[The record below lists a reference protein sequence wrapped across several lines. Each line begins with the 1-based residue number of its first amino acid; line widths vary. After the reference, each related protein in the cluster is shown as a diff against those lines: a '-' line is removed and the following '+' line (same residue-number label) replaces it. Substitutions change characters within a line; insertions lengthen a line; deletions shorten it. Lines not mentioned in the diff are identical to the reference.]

1 MPSSLAPS
9 SAFATA
15 IGPLYFPGFERTQNS
30 LTSILTNFLCSVRTS
45 NVPEVLQDFVFDVI
59 FNRLLQPAVS
69 EGIYPLDMARSFVN
83 EYSIMSRSRRADAL
97 SSAIVRAESD
107 YTAANEYT
115 SSLRAAAPTS
125 HKPDPSYVSR
135 LSAADSSRCLAEI
148 TRDATK
154 DLWQRAEA
162 ERSYSVFPCP
172 LFPRADHSSDL
183 DRGAVCR
190 TGII

>member
-1 MPSSLAPS
+1 MHFKSLLPAAITLGTA
-9 SAFATA
+9 SA
-15 IGPLYFPGFERTQNS
+15 
-30 LTSILTNFLCSVRTS
+30 
-45 NVPEVLQDFVFDVI
+45 
-59 FNRLLQPAVS
+59 
-69 EGIYPLDMARSFVN
+69 
-83 EYSIMSRSRRADAL
+83 
-97 SSAIVRAESD
+97 
-107 YTAANEYT
+107 AANEYT

-162 ERSYSVFPCP
+162 ERLYSVFPCP